1 MIIIKTEVKQN
12 SHLFINKTEKN
23 RNRFPAINYINNLN
37 KMAINMYC
45 AFERQAFLNCMKKV
59 EWEDD
64 LYFVIKKDG
73 IGFNEIKGFV
83 YIGLESNWEGFS
95 LKVVCDLSCNNSY
108 YIVSNDKSGKEYM
121 YDEYDEVMDEKF
133 LEEEEEFVGKD
144 EEEFGIINPSDT
156 CCENCLTQIK
166 KGTRIYAGGE
176 YETECLCKICWE
188 RPQCNCFNSCYF
200 DDDGKCPNCDA
211 QDIKIYVLSDG
222 ETWGMEGENR
232 KATIYDVEMWGE
244 EYNIELGDWIGVVN
258 GEEFL
263 TGKSVSVL
271 YISKNEL
278 NEIEKGT
285 EYGSPVRHL
294 DDYYERLICEDDDD
308 DEETE
313 EVTAAIDLLNKIKK
327 EDEKN
332 YRIFH

>member
-1 MIIIKTEVKQN
+1 
-12 SHLFINKTEKN
+12 
-23 RNRFPAINYINNLN
+23 
-37 KMAINMYC
+37 MAINMNC
-45 AFERQAFLNCMKKV
+45 FEQRQAFLNCMKKV
-59 EWEDD
+59 EWDGEQH
-64 LYFVIKKDG
+64 FVVKKDG
-73 IGFNEIKGFV
+73 IGFNEKKRFV
-83 YIGLESNWEGFS
+83 YVGLESNWEGFS
-95 LKVVCDLSCNNSY
+95 LVVVCDLSCNDSMF
-108 YIVSNDKSGKEYM
+108 IVSNDESGQEYM
-121 YDEYDEVMDEKF
+121 YNEYDEVMEEEF
-133 LEEEEEFVGKD
+133 LEEEQFGIEQ
-144 EEEFGIINPSDT
+144 FGIINPSDT

-200 DDDGKCPNCDA
+200 DDDGLCPNCDGRN
-211 QDIKIYVLSDG
+211 IKIYVLSDG

-232 KATIYDVEMWGE
+232 KATIYDVERWGE

-263 TGKSVSVL
+263 TGKSVSFL
-271 YISKNEL
+271 MISKNEL
-278 NEIEKGT
+278 NEL
-285 EYGSPVRHL
+285 EYGSAVRHL
-294 DDYYERLICEDDDD
+294 DDYYERLICEDDE